1 MRSLVRC
8 EFYLMILFTTVLF
21 TVGTTVSD
29 NQADVSTENTTQVMR
44 KPIVMIL
51 GSSYLANLGA
61 DVYDTKMD
69 DVFAPKRQA
78 EIQQLVEQLARFK
91 STKIAIGVDAR
102 SDADLQAEYGAYLD
116 GNLQL
121 KRHEIHQIAF
131 RLANQMGHLKVH
143 CVDYFWTE
151 QSPRIPESEIDSELM
166 DYQQFAKI
174 RNQEHLLPPIPTT
187 DGRVTPDEDGTVLIE
202 SEEYE
207 SLIDMYIRLNKLE
220 SRRIDHQEYMRIAQ
234 IGIDTQYPGAHWV
247 IHNWYARNFKIF
259 VNLTRIAES
268 ADDRILLII
277 GAGHVFL
284 VQQFFEDSG
293 DYIVESSLKYLD
305 ANEAETP

>member
-1 MRSLVRC
+1 MGSLVKC
-8 EFYLMILFTTVLF
+8 KLYLMISFATVLF
-21 TVGTTVSD
+21 TVGTSVSD
-29 NQADVSTENTTQVMR
+29 DQADISTGNTTQMMR
-44 KPIVMIL
+44 KPTVMIL
-51 GSSYLANLGA
+51 GSSHLADLGA
-61 DVYDTKMD
+61 NVYNTKMD
-69 DVFAPKRQA
+69 DVFAPEHQA
-78 EIQQLVEQLARFK
+78 EIQQLVEQLTRFK
-91 STKIAIGVDAR
+91 PTKIAVEVDAR

-131 RLANQMGHLKVH
+131 RLANQMGHPKVH

-166 DYQQFAKI
+166 AYQQFAKI
-174 RNQEHLLPPIPTT
+174 HNQAHLLPPIPTT
-187 DGRVTPDEDGTVLIE
+187 DERVTPDEDSTALIE

-207 SLIDMYIRLNKLE
+207 SLIGMYMHLNQSE
-220 SRRIDHQEYMRIAQ
+220 GRRADHQEYMRIAR

-259 VNLTRIAES
+259 VNLTRITES

-277 GAGHVFL
+277 GAEYVFL
-284 VQQFFEDSG
+284 VQQFLEDSG
-293 DYIVESSLKYLD
+293 DYIVESPLQYLKMEN
-305 ANEAETP
+305 AN

>member
-1 MRSLVRC
+1 MRSLVKC
-8 EFYLMILFTTVLF
+8 EFYLMILFAIVLF

-29 NQADVSTENTTQVMR
+29 DQTDVSTGNATQMMR
-44 KPIVMIL
+44 KPTVMIL
-51 GSSYLANLGA
+51 GSSHLTNPGV
-61 DVYDTKMD
+61 DVYNTKMG
-69 DVFAPKRQA
+69 DVLAPKRQGK
-78 EIQQLVEQLARFK
+78 IQQLIEQLARFK
-91 STKIAIGVDAR
+91 PTKIAVAVDAR
-102 SDADLQAEYGAYLD
+102 SDADLRAEYGAYLD

-131 RLANQMGHLKVH
+131 RLANQMGHSNVH

-166 DYQQFAKI
+166 DYREFANI
-174 RNQEHLLPPIPTT
+174 HNQGHLLPPISII
-187 DGRVTPDEDGTVLIE
+187 DGKVTPDEDGTVLIE
-202 SEEYE
+202 SGEYE
-207 SLIDMYIRLNKLE
+207 SLIDMYIRLNKPE
-220 SRRIDHQEYMRIAQ
+220 SRRVDHQEYMRIAQ

-284 VQQFFEDSG
+284 VQQFLEDSG
-293 DYIVESSLKYLD
+293 DYIVESPLDYLSS
-305 ANEAETP
+305 EETQ

>member
-1 MRSLVRC
+1 MRSLVKC

-29 NQADVSTENTTQVMR
+29 NQADVSTGNTTQVMR

-51 GSSYLANLGA
+51 GSSYLANLRA
-61 DVYDTKMD
+61 DVYNTKMD

-91 STKIAIGVDAR
+91 PTKIAIEVDAR

-131 RLANQMGHLKVH
+131 RLANQMGHPKVH

-151 QSPRIPESEIDSELM
+151 QSSRSPESEIDSELM
-166 DYQQFAKI
+166 NYRRFAKI
-174 RNQEHLLPPIPTT
+174 HNQGHLLPSIPTT
-187 DGRVTPDEDGTVLIE
+187 DGKVTPDADRTVLIE

-207 SLIDMYIRLNKLE
+207 SLIDMYMRLNQPE
-220 SRRIDHQEYMRIAQ
+220 GRRVDHQEYMCIAQ

-259 VNLTRIAES
+259 VNLTRITES

-284 VQQFFEDSG
+284 VQQFLEDSG
-293 DYIVESSLKYLD
+293 DYIVESPLNYLSS
-305 ANEAETP
+305 EETQ

>member
-1 MRSLVRC
+1 MRSLVKC
-8 EFYLMILFTTVLF
+8 EFYLMILFATALF

-29 NQADVSTENTTQVMR
+29 DQTDLSTGNTTQMMR
-44 KPIVMIL
+44 KPTVMIL
-51 GSSYLANLGA
+51 GSSHLANPGA
-61 DVYDTKMD
+61 DVYNTKID
-69 DVFAPKRQA
+69 DVLAPKRQA
-78 EIQQLVEQLARFK
+78 EIQQLIEQLARFK
-91 STKIAIGVDAR
+91 PTKIAVEVDAR
-102 SDADLQAEYGAYLD
+102 SDADLQTEYGAYLD
-116 GNLQL
+116 RNLQL

-131 RLANQMGHLKVH
+131 RLANQMGHPKVH

-187 DGRVTPDEDGTVLIE
+187 DERVTPDEDSTTLIE
-202 SEEYE
+202 SEGYE
-207 SLIDMYIRLNKLE
+207 SLIGMYMRLNQSE
-220 SRRIDHQEYMRIAQ
+220 GRRVDHQEYMRIAR

-259 VNLTRIAES
+259 VNLTRITES

-284 VQQFFEDSG
+284 VQQFLEDSG
-293 DYIVESSLKYLD
+293 DYIVESPLDYLS
-305 ANEAETP
+305 AEGTQ